1 MEKYFTIEDACI
13 YDEDYQLK
21 MLRHNEIEGLLE
33 VKAIGVNEK
42 TRYSYNI
49 TGKTALT
56 DYFSKTKITKE
67 EFQSIIRGVKKVCE
81 EIKQYLLKEEQLI
94 YHPDYIFWEKGKYY
108 FCYYPKEFPEES
120 KEFRCLCK
128 FIVDHLDYEEEE
140 VMEKAYTLF
149 EKSEEKNFD
158 ITSALNEALV
168 NPPLEEFHEYHVEKI
183 ELENMMVKEDE
194 EIDSSKK
201 PFKKKKRGSF
211 FKRKKGFNEFEGL
224 ILEMEE

>member
-81 EIKQYLLKEEQLI
+81 EIK
-94 YHPDYIFWEKGKYY
+94 
-108 FCYYPKEFPEES
+108 
-120 KEFRCLCK
+120 
-128 FIVDHLDYEEEE
+128 
-140 VMEKAYTLF
+140 
-149 EKSEEKNFD
+149 
-158 ITSALNEALV
+158 
-168 NPPLEEFHEYHVEKI
+168 
-183 ELENMMVKEDE
+183 
-194 EIDSSKK
+194 
-201 PFKKKKRGSF
+201 
-211 FKRKKGFNEFEGL
+211 
-224 ILEMEE
+224 

>member
-1 MEKYFTIEDACI
+1 
-13 YDEDYQLK
+13 
-21 MLRHNEIEGLLE
+21 
-33 VKAIGVNEK
+33 
-42 TRYSYNI
+42 
-49 TGKTALT
+49 
-56 DYFSKTKITKE
+56 
-67 EFQSIIRGVKKVCE
+67 
-81 EIKQYLLKEEQLI
+81 
-94 YHPDYIFWEKGKYY
+94 
-108 FCYYPKEFPEES
+108 
-120 KEFRCLCK
+120 
-128 FIVDHLDYEEEE
+128 EEE